1 MNTTF
6 TPTQAQIEA
15 VEKLLIAYTNRE
27 FIGPMVST
35 YQTHILAQRQF
46 HIGKEWLAKGEMD
59 MVILDPEMIPLLGPE
74 DRQTFWADCKAAR
87 DALGL
92 QVEHDDHCPY
102 IAACGAVQRA
112 EWAVLDAMSTVPGFE
127 YLSKLRPTDEASRKA
142 YGEAIE
148 ASVDLVKP
156 HCRQPE
162 VILADWGSKTKANLA
177 RPRM

>member
-1 MNTTF
+1 METTF
-6 TPTQAQIEA
+6 TPTKAQIEA
-15 VEKLLIAYTNRE
+15 VEKLLVAYTNRA
-27 FIGPMVST
+27 FIEPMVNT

-46 HIGKEWLAKGEMD
+46 HIGKEWVAKGEMD
-59 MVILDPEMIPLLGPE
+59 MIITDPEMIPLLGSD
-74 DRQTFWADCKAAR
+74 DRMTFWEDCKAAR

-92 QVEHDDHCPY
+92 QVDHDDHCPF

-112 EWAVLDAMSTVPGFE
+112 EWAVLDAMSTVPGFDG
-127 YLSKLRPTDEASRKA
+127 LSNLRPTDEASRKS

-162 VILADWGSKTKANLA
+162 AILADWGSKTKANLA